1 MGMCVGG
8 GLSKLSGYDEETHK
22 LSFKSYGWEDGLN
35 NDVVM
40 SIIEDD
46 NGFLWLATEKGLS
59 CFDRATSQVRNYDK
73 YDGFP
78 PVVMEENTALKTLDG
93 ELWLGCKE
101 GILTFSPDKLETQ
114 RFDYNTFIVGCQI
127 SNRDIRSYT
136 DHPIIDR
143 SITYTDR
150 ITLNHNQSMFTLEFA
165 ALNYNNQNRVSYKY
179 IWKDMKRMAL

>member
-1 MGMCVGG
+1 MSFKNNFASVEQIDFETYRGANRVNYADSDVYALYKDEFSQIWVCVFGG

-78 PVVMEENTALKTLDG
+78 RL
-93 ELWLGCKE
+93 
-101 GILTFSPDKLETQ
+101 
-114 RFDYNTFIVGCQI
+114 
-127 SNRDIRSYT
+127 
-136 DHPIIDR
+136 
-143 SITYTDR
+143 
-150 ITLNHNQSMFTLEFA
+150 
-165 ALNYNNQNRVSYKY
+165 
-179 IWKDMKRMAL
+179 